1 MFAIVNDIIHPKLI
15 SMEKDFEI
23 VDHTAD
29 VGVIAYGVNIN
40 QAFANAARALFS
52 IITELDSVAEVL
64 HRDIELTAPD
74 QESLLVKWLNEL
86 IYLFD
91 TENIIFKRFD
101 ITKLSNTQLKAR
113 SYGERV
119 DSSKHK
125 LKTGVKAAT
134 YHMLKV
140 NKGDGC
146 KVQVLFDI

>member
-1 MFAIVNDIIHPKLI
+1 
-15 SMEKDFEI
+15 MEKDFETI
-23 VDHTAD
+23 DHTAD
-29 VGVIAYGVNIN
+29 VGIIAYGADIS

-52 IITELDSVAEVL
+52 LITELDDMEEVL
-64 HRDIELTAPD
+64 YRDIELTAPD
-74 QESLLVKWLNEL
+74 EESLLVEWLNEL

-91 TENIIFKRFD
+91 VENIVFKRFD
-101 ITKLSNTQLKAR
+101 ITQLNNTQLRAR
-113 SYGERV
+113 SYGEKV

-140 NKGDGC
+140 DKGDGC

>member
-1 MFAIVNDIIHPKLI
+1 
-15 SMEKDFEI
+15 MEKDFDI

-29 VGVIAYGVNIN
+29 VGIIAYGADISE
-40 QAFANAARALFS
+40 AFVNAARALFS
-52 IITELDSVAEVL
+52 LITELDDVEEVL
-64 HRDIELTAPD
+64 YRDMELTASD
-74 QESLLVKWLNEL
+74 EESLLVEWLNEL

-91 TENIIFKRFD
+91 AEGIIFNRFD
-101 ITKLSNTQLKAR
+101 INELDSTSLKAR
-113 SYGERV
+113 SYGEKV

-140 NKGDGC
+140 DKDNGC

>member
-1 MFAIVNDIIHPKLI
+1 
-15 SMEKDFEI
+15 MEKDFEI
-23 VDHTAD
+23 IDHTAD
-29 VGVIAYGVNIN
+29 VGIIAYGFNIN

-52 IITELDSVAEVL
+52 LITELDSIAEVL
-64 HRDIELTAPD
+64 HCDIELTAPD

-101 ITKLSNTQLKAR
+101 ITKLNSTQLKAR
-113 SYGERV
+113 SYGEKV

-140 NKGDGC
+140 DKSNGGKF
-146 KVQVLFDI
+146 QVLFDI

>member
-1 MFAIVNDIIHPKLI
+1 
-15 SMEKDFEI
+15 MEKDFEI

-29 VGVIAYGVNIN
+29 VGIIAYGADMS

-52 IITELDSVAEVL
+52 LITELDDVDEVL
-64 HRDIELTAPD
+64 HRDIELTASD
-74 QESLLVKWLNEL
+74 EESLLVEWLNEL
-86 IYLFD
+86 IYQFD
-91 TENIIFKRFD
+91 TEGIIFKRFD
-101 ITKLSNTQLKAR
+101 IIQLDNTQLKAR
-113 SYGERV
+113 SYGEKV

-140 NKGDGC
+140 DKGDGC

>member
-1 MFAIVNDIIHPKLI
+1 MR
-15 SMEKDFEI
+15 KDFEI
-23 VDHTAD
+23 LDHTAD
-29 VGVIAYGVNIN
+29 VGIIAYGGDIK
-40 QAFANAARALFS
+40 QAFVNAARALFNL
-52 IITELDSVAEVL
+52 ITELDDIDEVL
-64 HRDIELTAPD
+64 YRDIEVTAPD

-91 TENIIFKRFD
+91 VENIIFNRFD
-101 ITKLSNTQLKAR
+101 IIKLNSTQLKAR

-140 NKGDGC
+140 DTDDGS